1 MDNDYDPFY
10 WPEKWRV
17 YGDAGMVAAEGVG

>member
-10 WPEKWRV
+10 WPEKWRC
-17 YGDAGMVAAEGVG
+17 YGNSVPVAVEGET